1 MKGKKAL
8 ATLLVAVM
16 FFSFQPGAYAGG
28 IPVIDLTAYFQRL
41 GQFITTLAHLY
52 LDEYLQNQQIYQE
65 ERGANAAEKIRDN
78 TSDLLDLYE
87 FTLQRMETDII
98 ERLTYKAQE
107 WIIYSPPARNL
118 VGRLSGK
125 EAQKYQEIAE
135 GTDAGSVED
144 IYDDYFKKLYW
155 DVERLLERIEKS
167 FPEPSEQKE
176 EAVRKA
182 KVLGIVAAKSVSAES
197 TAGRI
202 RNQTRKFNK
211 EVLPAFEG
219 KLKSADSPTKIAEV
233 QAIGIKNLQS
243 IGVMQN
249 SLLAKLLEVETEIL
263 NLKGEEY
270 KSKVDQLIKEKKIL
284 GVYGRKK
291 EEYKRKVRDA
301 VKDFSKLFTKSLTGE
316 K

>member
-144 IYDDYFKKLYW
+144 IYDDYFKKLY
-155 DVERLLERIEKS
+155 
-167 FPEPSEQKE
+167 
-176 EAVRKA
+176 
-182 KVLGIVAAKSVSAES
+182 VSIPC
-197 TAGRI
+197 R
-202 RNQTRKFNK
+202 
-211 EVLPAFEG
+211 
-219 KLKSADSPTKIAEV
+219 
-233 QAIGIKNLQS
+233 
-243 IGVMQN
+243 
-249 SLLAKLLEVETEIL
+249 
-263 NLKGEEY
+263 
-270 KSKVDQLIKEKKIL
+270 
-284 GVYGRKK
+284 
-291 EEYKRKVRDA
+291 
-301 VKDFSKLFTKSLTGE
+301 
-316 K
+316 